1 MAQPGGEA
9 RAQNTYKTDCTD
21 MRKLSSG
28 GMRAL
33 ESCQKNGCVARSRAA
48 AGTFEMYAP
57 ILHTKF
63 YKTCWWRVLC
73 PTALRCSLAW
83 PPGDLGVPEDRDGVL
98 GGRGKELPVRAK
110 LRREVQRAPGPALLQ
125 GDERYGLVYKQK
137 LNMTLSLQPP
147 LRCG

>member
-9 RAQNTYKTDCTD
+9 RAQNTYKTECTD
-21 MRKLSSG
+21 MVSSG

-48 AGTFEMYAP
+48 VGTFEMYAP

-83 PPGDLGVPEDRDGVL
+83 PKGDLGVPEDRDGVL
-98 GGRGKELPVRAK
+98 GARGKVLPLLAK
-110 LRREVQRAPGPALLQ
+110 LRLEVPRALGPALLQ
-125 GDERYGLVYKQK
+125 GDERYGLV
-137 LNMTLSLQPP
+137 SARD
-147 LRCG
+147 LRPRIALCWLLMLLW